1 MTVIRRNAGSPFF
14 PDWLDDFFTGEVNP
28 LAKSRVLTVPP
39 VNVFESDTAYKIELA
54 APGLNKED
62 ININLENDVLTISAE
77 IKEENEIS
85 ENGEYTKK
93 EFDYSNFS
101 RSFTLPEIA
110 DREKIEAK
118 SENGVL
124 VITINKK
131 EEVINKPKQIE
142 IK

>member
-1 MTVIRRNAGSPFF
+1 MTVVRRNTPFF
-14 PDWLDDFFTGEVNP
+14 PDWLDDFFTGDINP
-28 LAKSRVLTVPP
+28 SAKSRVLTVPP
-39 VNVFESDTAYKIELA
+39 VNVFETDTAYKIELA
-54 APGLNKED
+54 APNLKKED

-77 IKEENEIS
+77 KEEDNIS
-85 ENGEYTKK
+85 EEGQYTKK
-93 EFDYSNFS
+93 EFNYFNFS

-124 VITINKK
+124 TITIHKK
-131 EEVINKPKQIE
+131 EDVIKKPKQIE